1 MTIYIDLVILLNYFF
16 DSLILLTVNTTLK
29 RNISLKKIL
38 FVSLL
43 GELSL
48 LGFLLSNK
56 YLLILLKLEISL
68 ILNILTFKYKDIFYT
83 VTNVLYFYMV
93 SIILGGFIYYLKLNN
108 LSYFFILLL
117 VPLILYLYI
126 KQNLNMKTTINK
138 TYPLTIYFPNKR
150 KLSLTGFVDTG
161 NKLRDPVTKKWIVLV
176 NKKLLQGVIRIRT
189 PIYVPY
195 HSLNNKGLVECI
207 KPKKLVIEG
216 KEYTNFLIGLMDS
229 KVMINRSDC
238 ILNLEILEE
247 LNV

>member
-16 DSLILLTVNTTLK
+16 DSLILLTVNITLK

-83 VTNVLYFYMV
+83 VTNILYFYMV

-161 NKLRDPVTKKWIVLV
+161 NKLRDPVTKKWVVLV

-207 KPKKLVIEG
+207 KPEKLVIEG

-229 KVMINRSDC
+229 KVMINSSDC

>member
-68 ILNILTFKYKDIFYT
+68 ILNIFTFKYKDIFYT

-161 NKLRDPVTKKWIVLV
+161 NKLRDPVTKKWVVLV

-229 KVMINRSDC
+229 KVMINSSDC

>member
-161 NKLRDPVTKKWIVLV
+161 NKLRDPVTKKWVVLV

-207 KPKKLVIEG
+207 KPEKLVIEG

-229 KVMINRSDC
+229 KVMINSSDC
-238 ILNLEILEE
+238 ILNLEILFQ
-247 LNV
+247 

>member
-1 MTIYIDLVILLNYFF
+1 MTVYIDLVILLNYFF

-48 LGFLLSNK
+48 LGFLLSNR

-161 NKLRDPVTKKWIVLV
+161 NKLRDPVTKKWVVLV

-207 KPKKLVIEG
+207 KPEKLVIEG

-229 KVMINRSDC
+229 KVMINSSDC

>member
-1 MTIYIDLVILLNYFF
+1 MTIYIDLVILVNYFF

-56 YLLILLKLEISL
+56 YLLILLKLEVSI
-68 ILNILTFKYKDIFYT
+68 ILNIFTFKYKDIFYT
-83 VTNVLYFYMV
+83 ATNILYFYMV

-161 NKLRDPVTKKWIVLV
+161 NKLRDPVTKKWVVLV

-207 KPKKLVIEG
+207 KPEKLVIEG

-229 KVMINRSDC
+229 KVMINSSDC

>member
-161 NKLRDPVTKKWIVLV
+161 NKLRDPVTKKWVVLV
-176 NKKLLQGVIRIRT
+176 NKKLLHGVIRIRT

-207 KPKKLVIEG
+207 KPEKLVIEG

-229 KVMINRSDC
+229 KVMINSSDC

>member
-56 YLLILLKLEISL
+56 YLLILLKLEISV

-83 VTNVLYFYMV
+83 ATNILYFYMV

-161 NKLRDPVTKKWIVLV
+161 NKLRDPVTKKWVVLV

-207 KPKKLVIEG
+207 KPEKLVIEG

-229 KVMINRSDC
+229 KVMINSSDC

-247 LNV
+247 LSV

>member
-1 MTIYIDLVILLNYFF
+1 MTVYIDLVILLNYFF

-48 LGFLLSNK
+48 LGFLLSNR

-108 LSYFFILLL
+108 LSYFLILLL

-161 NKLRDPVTKKWIVLV
+161 NKLRDPVTKKWVVLV

-207 KPKKLVIEG
+207 KPEKLVIEG

-229 KVMINRSDC
+229 KVMINSSDC

>member
-68 ILNILTFKYKDIFYT
+68 ILNILTFNYKDIFYT

-93 SIILGGFIYYLKLNN
+93 SISLGGFIYYLKLNN

-161 NKLRDPVTKKWIVLV
+161 NKLRDPVTKKWVVLV

-207 KPKKLVIEG
+207 KPEKLVIEG

-229 KVMINRSDC
+229 KVMINSSDC

>member
-1 MTIYIDLVILLNYFF
+1 MT
-16 DSLILLTVNTTLK
+16 LILLTVNTTLK

-68 ILNILTFKYKDIFYT
+68 ILNILTFNYKDIFYT

-161 NKLRDPVTKKWIVLV
+161 NKLRDPVTKKWVVLV

-207 KPKKLVIEG
+207 KPEKLVIEG

-229 KVMINRSDC
+229 KVMINSSDC

>member
-56 YLLILLKLEISL
+56 YLLILLKLEISV

-83 VTNVLYFYMV
+83 ATNILYFYMV

-161 NKLRDPVTKKWIVLV
+161 NKLRDPVTKKWVVLV

-207 KPKKLVIEG
+207 KPEKLVIEG

-229 KVMINRSDC
+229 KVMINSSDC

>member
-1 MTIYIDLVILLNYFF
+1 MTIYIDLAILLNYFF

-161 NKLRDPVTKKWIVLV
+161 NKLRDPVTKKWVVLV

-207 KPKKLVIEG
+207 KPEKLVIEG

-229 KVMINRSDC
+229 KVMINSSDC

>member
-1 MTIYIDLVILLNYFF
+1 M
-16 DSLILLTVNTTLK
+16 
-29 RNISLKKIL
+29 
-38 FVSLL
+38 
-43 GELSL
+43 
-48 LGFLLSNK
+48 
-56 YLLILLKLEISL
+56 
-68 ILNILTFKYKDIFYT
+68 
-83 VTNVLYFYMV
+83 
-93 SIILGGFIYYLKLNN
+93 KLNH
-108 LSYFFILLL
+108 LSYFLIILISP
-117 VPLILYLYI
+117 VIFYLYY
-126 KQNLNMKTTINK
+126 KQSIYLKTTINK

-161 NKLRDPVTKKWIVLV
+161 NKLRDPVTKKWVVLV

-207 KPKKLVIEG
+207 KPEKLVIEG

-229 KVMINRSDC
+229 KVMINSSDC

>member
-161 NKLRDPVTKKWIVLV
+161 NKLRDQVTKKWVVLV

-207 KPKKLVIEG
+207 KPEKLVIEG

-229 KVMINRSDC
+229 KVMINSSDC

>member
-29 RNISLKKIL
+29 RNISFKKIL

-161 NKLRDPVTKKWIVLV
+161 NKLRDPVTKKWVVLV

-207 KPKKLVIEG
+207 KPEKLVIEG

-229 KVMINRSDC
+229 KVMINSSDC

>member
-56 YLLILLKLEISL
+56 YLLILLKLEISV

-161 NKLRDPVTKKWIVLV
+161 NKLRDPVTKKWVVLV

-207 KPKKLVIEG
+207 KPEKLVIEG

-229 KVMINRSDC
+229 KVMINSSDC

>member
-1 MTIYIDLVILLNYFF
+1 MTVYIDLVILLNYFF

-48 LGFLLSNK
+48 LGFLLSNR

-161 NKLRDPVTKKWIVLV
+161 NKLRDPVTKKWVVLV
-176 NKKLLQGVIRIRT
+176 NKKLLHGVIRIRT

-207 KPKKLVIEG
+207 KPEKLVIEG

-229 KVMINRSDC
+229 KVMINSSDC

>member
-56 YLLILLKLEISL
+56 YLLIILKLEISL

-83 VTNVLYFYMV
+83 VTNILYFYMV

-161 NKLRDPVTKKWIVLV
+161 NKLRDPVTKKWVVLV

-207 KPKKLVIEG
+207 KPEKLVIEG

-229 KVMINRSDC
+229 KVMINSSDC

>member
-16 DSLILLTVNTTLK
+16 DSLILLTVNTALK

-161 NKLRDPVTKKWIVLV
+161 NKLRDPVTKKWVVLV

-207 KPKKLVIEG
+207 KPEKLVIEG

-229 KVMINRSDC
+229 KVMINSSDC

>member
-56 YLLILLKLEISL
+56 YLLIILKLEISL

-161 NKLRDPVTKKWIVLV
+161 NKLRDPVTKKWVVLV

-207 KPKKLVIEG
+207 KPEKLVIEG

-229 KVMINRSDC
+229 KVMINSSDC

>member
-48 LGFLLSNK
+48 LGFLLSNR

-161 NKLRDPVTKKWIVLV
+161 NKLRDPVTKKWVVLV

-207 KPKKLVIEG
+207 KPEKLVIEG

-229 KVMINRSDC
+229 KVMINSSDC

>member
-138 TYPLTIYFPNKR
+138 TYPLTIYFSNKR

-161 NKLRDPVTKKWIVLV
+161 NKLRDPVTKKWVVLV

-207 KPKKLVIEG
+207 KPEKLVIEG

-229 KVMINRSDC
+229 KVMINSSDC

>member
-16 DSLILLTVNTTLK
+16 DFLILLTVNTTLK

-56 YLLILLKLEISL
+56 YLLILLKLEVSI
-68 ILNILTFKYKDIFYT
+68 ILNIFTFKYKDIFYT
-83 VTNVLYFYMV
+83 ATNILYFYMV

-161 NKLRDPVTKKWIVLV
+161 NKLRDPVTKKWVVLV

-207 KPKKLVIEG
+207 KPEKLVIEG

-229 KVMINRSDC
+229 KVMINSSDC

>member
-138 TYPLTIYFPNKR
+138 TYPLTIYFPNKI

-161 NKLRDPVTKKWIVLV
+161 NKLRDPVTKKWVVLV

-207 KPKKLVIEG
+207 KPEKLVIEG

-229 KVMINRSDC
+229 KVMINSSDC

>member
-83 VTNVLYFYMV
+83 VANVLYFYMV

-161 NKLRDPVTKKWIVLV
+161 NKLRDPVTKKWVVLV

-207 KPKKLVIEG
+207 KPEKLVIEG

-229 KVMINRSDC
+229 KVMINSSDC

>member
-16 DSLILLTVNTTLK
+16 DSLILLTVNITLK

-161 NKLRDPVTKKWIVLV
+161 NKLRDPVTKKWVVLV
-176 NKKLLQGVIRIRT
+176 NKKLLHGVIRIRT

-207 KPKKLVIEG
+207 KPEKLVIEG
-216 KEYTNFLIGLMDS
+216 KEYTNFLIGLMES
-229 KVMINRSDC
+229 KIMINSSDC

>member
-29 RNISLKKIL
+29 RNISFKKIL

-161 NKLRDPVTKKWIVLV
+161 NKLRDPVTKKWVILV
-176 NKKLLQGVIRIRT
+176 NKKLLHGVIRIRT

-207 KPKKLVIEG
+207 KPEKLVIEG

-229 KVMINRSDC
+229 KVMINSSDC

>member
-150 KLSLTGFVDTG
+150 KLSLTGFIDTG
-161 NKLRDPVTKKWIVLV
+161 NKLRDPVTKKWVVLV

-207 KPKKLVIEG
+207 KPEKLVIEG

-229 KVMINRSDC
+229 KVMINSSDC

>member
-48 LGFLLSNK
+48 LGFLLSNR
-56 YLLILLKLEISL
+56 YLLILLKLEISV

-161 NKLRDPVTKKWIVLV
+161 NKLRDPVTKKWVVLV

-207 KPKKLVIEG
+207 KPEKLVIEG

-229 KVMINRSDC
+229 KVMINSSDC

>member
-150 KLSLTGFVDTG
+150 KLYLTGFVDTG
-161 NKLRDPVTKKWIVLV
+161 NKLRDPVTKKWVVLV

-207 KPKKLVIEG
+207 KPEKLVIEG

-229 KVMINRSDC
+229 KVMINSSDC

>member
-83 VTNVLYFYMV
+83 ITNVLYFYMV

-150 KLSLTGFVDTG
+150 KLSLTGFIDTG
-161 NKLRDPVTKKWIVLV
+161 NKLRDPVTKKWVVLV

-207 KPKKLVIEG
+207 KPEKLVIEG

-229 KVMINRSDC
+229 KVMINSSDC

>member
-29 RNISLKKIL
+29 RNISLKRIL

-48 LGFLLSNK
+48 LGFFLSNK

-161 NKLRDPVTKKWIVLV
+161 NKLRDPVTKKWVVLV
-176 NKKLLQGVIRIRT
+176 NKKLLHGVIRIRT

-207 KPKKLVIEG
+207 RPEKLVIEG

-229 KVMINRSDC
+229 KVMINSSDC

>member
-29 RNISLKKIL
+29 RNISIKKIL

-161 NKLRDPVTKKWIVLV
+161 NKLRDPVTKKWVVLV

-207 KPKKLVIEG
+207 KPEKLVIEG

-229 KVMINRSDC
+229 KVMINSSDC

>member
-108 LSYFFILLL
+108 LSYSFILLL

-161 NKLRDPVTKKWIVLV
+161 NKLRDPVTKKWVVLV

-207 KPKKLVIEG
+207 KPEKLVIEG

-229 KVMINRSDC
+229 KVMINSSDC

>member
-68 ILNILTFKYKDIFYT
+68 ILNILTFNYKDIFYT

-126 KQNLNMKTTINK
+126 KQNLNMKIIFNWFCR
-138 TYPLTIYFPNKR
+138 YR
-150 KLSLTGFVDTG
+150 
-161 NKLRDPVTKKWIVLV
+161 
-176 NKKLLQGVIRIRT
+176 
-189 PIYVPY
+189 
-195 HSLNNKGLVECI
+195 
-207 KPKKLVIEG
+207 
-216 KEYTNFLIGLMDS
+216 
-229 KVMINRSDC
+229 
-238 ILNLEILEE
+238 
-247 LNV
+247 